1 MIIGK
6 GVDTSYR
13 PCLAYAPV
21 HAIEEHRRSPRFQVP
36 LTQRRSEGRGWA
48 SIGASVAS
56 RIGDTAQEF
65 RQRSCETVGS
75 RGKTILMEDRKPLTA
90 VADEDSVFH
99 RSGMSATP
107 RQARRVIVAYD
118 GSDAARHALA
128 HAADLVGRGG
138 TVSVV
143 NVIYVQGVGSR
154 LETVSD
160 KQRATQDGLLREA
173 QQLLS
178 RQEVDAELVRAAGR
192 RATEILAAAS
202 SLDAD
207 VLVIGGQDRWMPHV
221 LSRSLTGT
229 LVRKAPCDVLVVH

>member
-1 MIIGK
+1 M

-13 PCLAYAPV
+13 PCLACAPV
-21 HAIEEHRRSPRFQVP
+21 HAIEEHRRSPRLQVP

-107 RQARRVIVAYD
+107 RQARRVIVAHD

-173 QQLLS
+173 QQLPS